1 MSDHSLGSLRRVCP
15 EIRSPE
21 IRSPRNRAISAFVL
35 PLLAAVLVTPAVP
48 ARADLHSP
56 SPSELLP
63 LRDLLGGLWRGGS
76 PPVLEQRAIQDPK
89 KKPAE
94 EADQETKDAAE
105 TPAETPAQTPAGTP
119 DEAAPPGETPSAAPP
134 PPLGES
140 ILSPRPA
147 AEVELKSPASAFLL
161 SAMLPGLG
169 ELYSG
174 SNRGYL
180 FLGVEAVSWIT
191 FASYRASSNNKE
203 GELFDFADDHFAIG
217 AFEETCVGQ
226 PGQSCQ
232 EALDQ
237 ISNFY
242 ANDPDEYYE
251 IISKNPIYRA
261 GWGVVVTPGGWTYE
275 NAPPPECGPSDY
287 PCREQYRRWASD
299 QSAAQ
304 DRSYVR
310 YNELRDER
318 NSLDRTARGM
328 TMIAL
333 VNHVVS
339 AWDALMVARGF
350 NARMPGQVE
359 MDFKIKGSFG
369 NPGAR
374 FILRRT
380 F

>member
-1 MSDHSLGSLRRVCP
+1 MSDQSLGSLSRVCP

-21 IRSPRNRAISAFVL
+21 IRPPEACSPETRSPGNRAISAFVL
-35 PLLAAVLVTPAVP
+35 PLLAAVLVTPAMP

-56 SPSELLP
+56 TPSELLP
-63 LRDLLGGLWRGGS
+63 LRNLMSGLWRGGS
-76 PPVLEQRAIQDPK
+76 PPVLEQRAIQEPK

-94 EADQETKDAAE
+94 EVDQETKDAAE
-105 TPAETPAQTPAGTP
+105 TPAETPS
-119 DEAAPPGETPSAAPP
+119 APPP

-140 ILSPRPA
+140 ILAPGTV
-147 AEVELKSPASAFLL
+147 AEFETKSPASAFLL

-191 FASYRASSNNKE
+191 FASYRTSANNKE

-261 GWGVVVTPGGWTYE
+261 GWGVAVMPGGWTYE
-275 NAPPPECGPSDY
+275 NGPPPDCSGPSDY

-304 DRSYVR
+304 DRSYVE
-310 YNELRDER
+310 YNQLRDDR

-328 TMIAL
+328 TMVAL

-350 NARMPGQVE
+350 NARVPGQVE
-359 MDFKIKGSFG
+359 MDFKIRGSFG